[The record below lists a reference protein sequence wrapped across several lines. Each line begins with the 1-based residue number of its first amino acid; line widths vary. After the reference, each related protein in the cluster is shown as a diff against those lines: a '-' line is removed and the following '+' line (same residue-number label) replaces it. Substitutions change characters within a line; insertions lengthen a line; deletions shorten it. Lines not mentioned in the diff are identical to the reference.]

1 MIILDLI
8 HQLFPDNVM
17 MAVIAPWLGAG
28 ISAASAVGNAIFG
41 GISANKQ
48 KREQLKALRKQQ
60 QENRNWYNRRYN
72 EDATQR
78 ADVQRMLSQ
87 TNEAIAS
94 RNRAASGKQKVV
106 GGTDATLASTQQAN
120 AEAVGDAISQTT
132 ANAEARKD
140 NIEAQYRERKSEL
153 DAAEDAVK
161 ANAEAAKRNAT
172 AQAATAAVTT
182 GAGIMANTD
191 DETKAKVDVTANP
204 PSGAA
209 VLADMGAKKGV
220 GMLTPKTVKDYVD
233 ASRKSIWDYPEL
245 KRLKY

>member
-1 MIILDLI
+1 MIILELI

-87 TNEAIAS
+87 TNEAIAA

-172 AQAATAAVTT
+172 AQAATAALTT

-204 PSGAA
+204 PGDI
-209 VLADMGAKKGV
+209 VKKADEGAKKGMS
-220 GMLTPKTVKDYVD
+220 MLSGPTIDDAIKDPWLN
-233 ASRKSIWDYPEL
+233 A
-245 KRLKY
+245 KRIKWG

>member
-1 MIILDLI
+1 
-8 HQLFPDNVM
+8 M

-87 TNEAIAS
+87 TNEAIAA

-172 AQAATAAVTT
+172 AQAATAALTT

-204 PSGAA
+204 PGDI
-209 VLADMGAKKGV
+209 VKKADEGAKKGMS
-220 GMLTPKTVKDYVD
+220 MLSGPTIDDAIKDPWLN
-233 ASRKSIWDYPEL
+233 A
-245 KRLKY
+245 KRIKWG

>member
-17 MAVIAPWLGAG
+17 MAAIAPWLGAG

-161 ANAEAAKRNAT
+161 ANAETAKRNAT

-209 VLADMGAKKGV
+209 VLADMGAKKGRE
-220 GMLTPKTVKDYVD
+220 MLTPKTVKDYVD
-233 ASRKSIWDYPEL
+233 ASGKSIFDFPEL

>member
-87 TNEAIAS
+87 TNEAIAA

-120 AEAVGDAISQTT
+120 AEAVSDAISQV
-132 ANAEARKD
+132 ASNAEVRKD

-161 ANAEAAKRNAT
+161 ANAETAKRNAT

-191 DETKAKVDVTANP
+191 DETKEKVDVTANP
-204 PSGAA
+204 PGDI
-209 VLADMGAKKGV
+209 VKKADEGAKKGMS
-220 GMLTPKTVKDYVD
+220 MLSGPTLADAIKDPWLN
-233 ASRKSIWDYPEL
+233 A
-245 KRLKY
+245 KRIKWG

>member
-8 HQLFPDNVM
+8 HQFVCPDGVM
-17 MAVIAPWLGAG
+17 MAAISPWIGAG
-28 ISAASAVGNAIFG
+28 ISAASAIGNAIFG

-204 PSGAA
+204 PGDI
-209 VLADMGAKKGV
+209 VKKADEGAKKGMS
-220 GMLTPKTVKDYVD
+220 MLSGPTLDDAIKDPWLN
-233 ASRKSIWDYPEL
+233 A
-245 KRLKY
+245 KRIKWG